1 MPASKHR
8 RKGKPRAR
16 SNPTT
21 KATKPTVPPLDEQL
35 QDEHFRDG
43 IRALLDEV
51 ENEEALKALQRSLIA
66 AKRRG

>member
-8 RKGKPRAR
+8 RKGRPRTRLNSATE
-16 SNPTT
+16 P
-21 KATKPTVPPLDEQL
+21 TKPTAPPLDEQL
-35 QDEHFRDG
+35 EDEHFRDG
-43 IRALLDEV
+43 IRALLNKV

>member
-8 RKGKPRAR
+8 CKGRPRTQLN
-16 SNPTT
+16 SKTEP
-21 KATKPTVPPLDEQL
+21 TKPTVPPLDEQL

-43 IRALLDEV
+43 IRALLNEV
-51 ENEEALKALQRSLIA
+51 ENEKALKALQRSLIA